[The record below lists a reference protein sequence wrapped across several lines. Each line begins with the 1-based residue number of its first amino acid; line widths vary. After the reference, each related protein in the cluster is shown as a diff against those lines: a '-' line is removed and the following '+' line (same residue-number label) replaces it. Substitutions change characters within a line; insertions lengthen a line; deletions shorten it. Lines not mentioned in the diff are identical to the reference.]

1 MITKFKTK
9 PFDRWSKKEG
19 ISDQD
24 LCLAISEIEKGIV
37 DADLGSYLFKKRIAR
52 LGQGKSGGFRTLIA
66 FRKEDKA
73 FFLSGF
79 SKNEKSN
86 ITQKEKEVLKRLS
99 QELIQYDEK
108 ALKKAVKQ
116 GVLILIEVENN
127 NE

>member
-9 PFDRWSKKEG
+9 PFDRWFKKEG
-19 ISDQD
+19 ISDQE